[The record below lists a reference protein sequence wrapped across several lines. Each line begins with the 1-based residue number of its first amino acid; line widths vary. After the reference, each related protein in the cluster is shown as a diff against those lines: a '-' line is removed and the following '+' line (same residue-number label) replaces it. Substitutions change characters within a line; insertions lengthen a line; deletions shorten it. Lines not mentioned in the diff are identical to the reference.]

1 MYSWLLDI
9 SSSSS
14 IKWMDICQLKLIDF
28 PITVTVSNYVRQGGS
43 VFAHV
48 CQSVNKITQKLLI
61 KCLWNFT
68 EWLNII

>member
-1 MYSWLLDI
+1 
-9 SSSSS
+9 
-14 IKWMDICQLKLIDF
+14 MDICQLKLIDF

-61 KCLWNFT
+61 KCL
-68 EWLNII
+68 